1 MGSDTLTGGP
11 GNDIFVFDFSVIAPG
26 EASGDTIIDFNG
38 NGPFAGDQLWFT
50 GFGPGATFNMI
61 DSTHWQIDYNGGTQH
76 EIITF
81 SNAAA
86 IHQSDF
92 VFF

>member
-1 MGSDTLTGGP
+1 
-11 GNDIFVFDFSVIAPG
+11 
-26 EASGDTIIDFNG
+26 
-38 NGPFAGDQLWFT
+38 
-50 GFGPGATFNMI
+50 MI

-86 IHQSDF
+86 IHQTDF